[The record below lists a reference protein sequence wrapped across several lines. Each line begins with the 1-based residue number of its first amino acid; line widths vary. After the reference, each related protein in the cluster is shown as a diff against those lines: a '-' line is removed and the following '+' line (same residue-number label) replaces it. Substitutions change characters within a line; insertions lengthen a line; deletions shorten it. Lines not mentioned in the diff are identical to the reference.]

1 MERLLEDVEQ
11 KEQHLQLLAEEA
23 ERAARLGQLQRRK
36 TERELRQVTPAT
48 GSNNLK
54 AGQAAT
60 AEPCHSSRLFHA
72 SHAPKAVFL
81 HLRHFWAHQEN
92 GNIYAYP
99 GRLFQLLM

>member
-23 ERAARLGQLQRRK
+23 ERAARLGQLQRK
-36 TERELRQVTPAT
+36 KSERELRQVTPVR
-48 GSNNLK
+48 GSNNWK

-60 AEPCHSSRLFHA
+60 QSPVCHSSRLFHA

-81 HLRHFWAHQEN
+81 HLRHF
-92 GNIYAYP
+92 
-99 GRLFQLLM
+99 